1 MQQDVLSRPFANYQ
15 LWLTSQWCTEWV
27 MERSLWI
34 FCVSSLCS
42 GSSLHADLRGPSIPS
57 SPSCTPNTHT
67 VLCSGNSE
75 PNLNTTLNINLN
87 SSLNSNYHAVF
98 SSSTGLFECHRL
110 LSSLSID
117 HRVII
122 LFSNHKVVLFMKM
135 INMQPAAHRSSAE
148 VGSNEVWILCYCT
161 LVDFF
166 YTSVCTFDS
175 FYF

>member
-1 MQQDVLSRPFANYQ
+1 MRERQQTETVREMQQDVHSSQFANYQ
-15 LWLTSQWCTEWV
+15 LWLNSQWCTVWV

-98 SSSTGLFECHRL
+98 SSSTGLFVSL
-110 LSSLSID
+110 LSPMSID
-117 HRVII
+117 SLVII
-122 LFSNHKVVLFMKM
+122 LFSVCEIDSN
-135 INMQPAAHRSSAE
+135 AASSTQ
-148 VGSNEVWILCYCT
+148 ILGIRGGK
-161 LVDFF
+161 
-166 YTSVCTFDS
+166 
-175 FYF
+175 